1 MPKLLSRVFG
11 LLAVALLHTAAVA
24 GESSIL
30 FESQCAACHGAERLG
45 GTGPA
50 LIPESLARLKPEA
63 VEKTIA
69 AGRPATKMP
78 AFLDVLSKE
87 DISALARFVLSPLAK
102 TPKWGEAE
110 IAASKIV
117 FDASPAVSKPVFTS
131 DPLNLFVVVEAG
143 DHHASIVDGDSF
155 TVIKRFKTRF
165 ALHGGPKFTPDGRYV
180 FFMSRDGW
188 VSKFDLWGLRPV
200 AEVRASINSRNI
212 AISADGLHVAVAS
225 YLPNSLV
232 ILNSETLAVEK
243 IFEVK
248 DRKGRASRVS
258 AVYQAPR
265 RNSFVAALKDVPEVW
280 EIATDPNAEPI
291 FSGLVHSYEQ
301 GMEEALPSTSG
312 LFALRRIEVPE
323 SIDDFFFDP
332 EYRNLIGASRDGKK
346 AYVVNLNVGR
356 DIAAIDLPGMPHLGS
371 GTTWIWNGR
380 PVLATPHLNAPLISI
395 IDMTDWRVIKTLKTD
410 GPGFFMRSH
419 ENSLYVWADASGGAH
434 RDRMHIIDKRTLE
447 IVRTITPDPGRA
459 AAHVEF
465 DRSGKNALLSIAEMD
480 GALLVLDAGDFHEV
494 KRLPMSKPSGKYNVW
509 NKINFS
515 AGTSH

>member
-155 TVIKRFKTRF
+155 TVIKRFETRF

-248 DRKGRASRVS
+248 DRKGRPSRVS

-265 RNSFVAALKDVPEVW
+265 RNSFIAALKDVPEVW
-280 EIATDPNAEPI
+280 EIATDPNAKPI
-291 FSGLVHSYEQ
+291 FSGFVHNYEQ

-323 SIDDFFFDP
+323 PIDDFFFDP

-371 GTTWIWNGR
+371 GITWIWNGR

-395 IDMTDWRVIKTLKTD
+395 LDMTDWHVIKTLKTD

-419 ENSLYVWADASGGAH
+419 ENSPYVWADVSGGAH
-434 RDRMHIIDKRTLE
+434 TRPH
-447 IVRTITPDPGRA
+447 
-459 AAHVEF
+459 AHHRQAHAGNRQ
-465 DRSGKNALLSIAEMD
+465 DHHSRSG
-480 GALLVLDAGDFHEV
+480 AGGGPCRV
-494 KRLPMSKPSGKYNVW
+494 
-509 NKINFS
+509 
-515 AGTSH
+515 